1 MIGMQPIE
9 IKPPCEAKRKERFAQ
24 IVFSVQRGKATTYD
38 RIVLA
43 ADSGSRAS
51 IARANP
57 DDADGGAPEADESLD
72 PLKHDAEQAKDG
84 TKARIVSLQKDSAR
98 CAFACMG

>member
-24 IVFSVQRGKATTYD
+24 IKFSVQRGNATTYD

-43 ADSGSRAS
+43 ADRGGRAS
-51 IARANP
+51 IASANP
-57 DDADGGAPEADESLD
+57 DDADGGAPEADEGLD
-72 PLKHDAEQAKDG
+72 ALKHDAEQAKDAG
-84 TKARIVSLQKDSAR
+84 HRGAVRL
-98 CAFACMG
+98 